1 MVRVR
6 FNVQIKYSNCMIFL
20 KIRCRQVESASYPV
34 RDLTDLELVCRRI
47 VLLPLIHAAIVTR
60 V

>member
-1 MVRVR
+1 
-6 FNVQIKYSNCMIFL
+6 MIFL